1 MIDEDTGSCDGSVP
15 TRLLTVLYDVILVTV
30 AGVVIDVSIATVN
43 ERLHVCN
50 IAVFIEN
57 DGVNPSCCVALVSC
71 VADRLETV
79 TVVVTRAHEVPCS
92 HTVLAAIVDIV
103 KIRIAKAVREL
114 VADGTDT
121 SHIALAVLQLVRA
134 SIYVNCGAVLAES
147 CGLGELRL
155 VRPDGICATTSS
167 LTLTSVDY
175 VNLFHLTVTI
185 PVVLLEVYTCG
196 SC

>member
-1 MIDEDTGSCDGSVP
+1 M
-15 TRLLTVLYDVILVTV
+15 
-30 AGVVIDVSIATVN
+30 
-43 ERLHVCN
+43 
-50 IAVFIEN
+50 
-57 DGVNPSCCVALVSC
+57 
-71 VADRLETV
+71 
-79 TVVVTRAHEVPCS
+79 
-92 HTVLAAIVDIV
+92 
-103 KIRIAKAVREL
+103 REL

-185 PVVLLEVYTCG
+185 PVVLLEVYVITLAINVIILSVCG
-196 SC
+196 KRTKCVRTYYVESDVELAKTLCREVVADRSLEVTLAKSLLVSNAIIESLRV